1 MSGQHSVFQAIIPSR
16 GNPKF
21 ALKCFLLTV
30 PERLSCAGVCKCT
43 LTAASAAQEFEG
55 GVKEGKKKKRKQM
68 ICVYAGEVKSRY
80 FLQSHFRSLPFTDET
95 KLKKTKTS
103 SQCHQSASSASHRGK
118 KKYVYTSDPSQLCY
132 PHPTGSVAVNLFP
145 LSLHLFFLRQHP
157 PPTATFSGV
166 GGVFK
171 ISGWRVIT
179 VTVWRS

>member
-80 FLQSHFRSLPFTDET
+80 FLQSHFRSLPFADET
-95 KLKKTKTS
+95 KLKKKQKLLLS
-103 SQCHQSASSASHRGK
+103 VISRHLPHPIGGK
-118 KKYVYTSDPSQLCY
+118 KIC
-132 PHPTGSVAVNLFP
+132 
-145 LSLHLFFLRQHP
+145 LHF
-157 PPTATFSGV
+157 
-166 GGVFK
+166 
-171 ISGWRVIT
+171 
-179 VTVWRS
+179 